1 LCYNALM
8 TYTFWEALVLTFVP
22 LFVVLDAP
30 GNLPMVVSL
39 TEGMTSKE
47 KLRVINV
54 ASITAVLVGL
64 AFLFFGLFLL
74 KAMGISVGA
83 FAVAGGIILM
93 VLSVKYMTTGH
104 MVDSSRE
111 EMIAVVP
118 IGTPLLT
125 GPATITTLIFLNTQ
139 FPTYMVLLSF
149 ALNMLIAWI
158 IFVAG
163 DKIVSFLGQGG
174 VKAVSKVF
182 SLLLAAIAVDLII
195 KGLNLLSILHTGT

>member
-1 LCYNALM
+1 M
-8 TYTFWEALVLTFVP
+8 THTFWEAFVLTFVP

-163 DKIVSFLGQGG
+163 DKIISFLGQGG
-174 VKAVSKVF
+174 IKAVSKVF
-182 SLLLAAIAVDLII
+182 SLLLAAIAVSMII
-195 KGLNLLSILHTGT
+195 RGLNLVGILHLSG

>member
-1 LCYNALM
+1 M
-8 TYTFWEALVLTFVP
+8 THTLWEVFVLTFVP

-54 ASITAVLVGL
+54 AIITAVLVGL

-163 DKIVSFLGQGG
+163 DKIIGFLGQGG
-174 VKAVSKVF
+174 IKAVSKVF

-195 KGLNLLSILHTGT
+195 KGLNLLSILHTGS

>member
-1 LCYNALM
+1 M
-8 TYTFWEALVLTFVP
+8 TQTFWEMFLLTFVP

-30 GNLPMVVSL
+30 GNLPIVIGL
-39 TEGMTSKE
+39 TVGMTPRE
-47 KLRVINV
+47 KLKVINV
-54 ASITAVLVGL
+54 AIVTAAMVGM

-74 KAMGISVGA
+74 NVMGISVGA
-83 FAVAGGIILM
+83 FAIAGGAILL

-104 MVDSSRE
+104 MVDASRE

-139 FPTYMVLLSF
+139 FPTYLVLLSF
-149 ALNMLIAWI
+149 GLNMLIAWAVFATGDRI
-158 IFVAG
+158 IG
-163 DKIVSFLGQGG
+163 FLGHGG
-174 VKAVSKVF
+174 VKAVSRVF

-195 KGLNLLSILHTGT
+195 RGLNLLGILSSG

>member
-1 LCYNALM
+1 MMHTL
-8 TYTFWEALVLTFVP
+8 WEAFVLTFVP

-163 DKIVSFLGQGG
+163 DKIISFLGQGG
-174 VKAVSKVF
+174 IKAVSKVF
-182 SLLLAAIAVDLII
+182 SLLLAAIAVDLVI
-195 KGLNLLSILHTGT
+195 KGLNLLNILHTGT

>member
-1 LCYNALM
+1 MTSALWND
-8 TYTFWEALVLTFVP
+8 FVLTFIP

-39 TEGMTSKE
+39 TEGMTGKE
-47 KLRVINV
+47 KIRVIDV
-54 ASITAVLVGL
+54 ATVTAAIVGL
-64 AFLFFGLFLL
+64 AFLFFGQFLL
-74 KAMGISVGA
+74 HAMGISVGA

-93 VLSVKYMTTGH
+93 VLSIKYMTTGH
-104 MVDSSRE
+104 MVDTSRE
-111 EMIAVVP
+111 EMVAVVP

-149 ALNMLIAWI
+149 ALNMLLAWV

-163 DKIVSFLGQGG
+163 DKIIHFLGEGG
-174 VKAVSKVF
+174 IKALSKVF
-182 SLLLAAIAVDLII
+182 SLLLAAIAVNLVI
-195 KGLNLLSILHTGT
+195 KGLTLLSILHV

>member
-1 LCYNALM
+1 MSA
-8 TYTFWEALVLTFVP
+8 FWEAFVLTFVP

-30 GNLPMVVSL
+30 GNLPMVVAL
-39 TEGMTSKE
+39 TDGMTRKD
-47 KLRVINV
+47 KVKVINV
-54 ASITAVLVGL
+54 AVVTAVMVGL

-74 KAMGISVGA
+74 TAMGISVGS
-83 FAVAGGIILM
+83 FAIAGGIILM
-93 VLSVKYMTTGH
+93 VLSIKYMTTGH

-139 FPTYMVLLSF
+139 YPTWIVLLSF
-149 ALNMLIAWI
+149 GLNMVIAWI

-163 DKIVSFLGQGG
+163 DRIIGFLGQGG
-174 VKAVSKVF
+174 IKAVSKVF
-182 SLLLAAIAVDLII
+182 SLLLGAIAVALVIR
-195 KGLNLLSILHTGT
+195 GLNLLGVLNTG

>member
-1 LCYNALM
+1 M
-8 TYTFWEALVLTFVP
+8 THTFWEAFVLTFVP

-47 KLRVINV
+47 KLKVIDV
-54 ASITAVLVGL
+54 ATITAALVGL
-64 AFLFFGLFLL
+64 AFLFFGQFLL
-74 KAMGISVGA
+74 HTMGISVGA

-93 VLSVKYMTTGH
+93 VLSIKYMTTGH
-104 MVDSSRE
+104 MVDASKE

-139 FPTYMVLLSF
+139 FPTYIVLLSF

-163 DKIVSFLGQGG
+163 DKIIRFMGQGG
-174 VKAVSKVF
+174 IKAVSKVF

>member
-1 LCYNALM
+1 M
-8 TYTFWEALVLTFVP
+8 TQTFWSAFVLTFVP

-30 GNLPMVVSL
+30 GNLPMVVAL
-39 TEGMTSKE
+39 TDGLTGKE
-47 KLRVINV
+47 KVKVINV
-54 ASITAVLVGL
+54 ATITAALVGL

-104 MVDSSRE
+104 MVDASRE

-139 FPTYMVLLSF
+139 FPTYIVLFSF

-163 DKIVSFLGQGG
+163 DRIIRFLGQGG
-174 VKAVSKVF
+174 IKAVSKVF
-182 SLLLAAIAVDLII
+182 SLLLAAIAVDLVIR
-195 KGLNLLSILHTGT
+195 GLNLLHILSNG

>member
-1 LCYNALM
+1 M
-8 TYTFWEALVLTFVP
+8 LTFIP

-30 GNLPMVVSL
+30 GNLPMVVAL
-39 TEGMTSKE
+39 TDGTTRKE
-47 KLRVINV
+47 KVKVINV
-54 ASITAVLVGL
+54 AVVTAVMVGL

-74 KAMGISVGA
+74 KAMGISVGS
-83 FAVAGGIILM
+83 FAIAGGIILM
-93 VLSVKYMTTGH
+93 VLSIKYMTTGH

-139 FPTYMVLLSF
+139 YPTWIVLLSF
-149 ALNMLIAWI
+149 GLNMGIAWI

-163 DKIVSFLGQGG
+163 DRIIGFLGQGG
-174 VKAVSKVF
+174 IKAVSKVF
-182 SLLLAAIAVDLII
+182 SLLLGAIAVDLVIR
-195 KGLNLLSILHTGT
+195 GLNLLGILNTG

>member
-1 LCYNALM
+1 M
-8 TYTFWEALVLTFVP
+8 TNTFWEAFVLTFVP

-30 GNLPMVVSL
+30 GNLPMVISL
-39 TEGMTSKE
+39 TEGMTRKE

-54 ASITAVLVGL
+54 ATITAILVGL

-93 VLSVKYMTTGH
+93 VLAVKYMTTGH
-104 MVDSSRE
+104 MVDCAKE

-139 FPTYMVLLSF
+139 FPTYIVLLSF

-163 DKIVSFLGQGG
+163 DRVIGFFGQGG
-174 VKAVSKVF
+174 IKAVSRVF

-195 KGLNLLSILHTGT
+195 RGLNLLNILNNG